1 MHRDR
6 RLRAPVR
13 GGGERAAGTS
23 GGVLSGELTAGPDEA
38 GLRLDTFLAARG
50 AAPSRAAAQKL
61 IEAGVVT
68 VGGLPRP
75 KNHRLAAGDSVAV
88 APVED
93 TAAGSGDVP
102 FEVVFEDEHLLVIDK
117 PAGVVIHPA
126 PGHRGPTLAGAL
138 TGRAAGGPDPERAGI
153 VHRLD
158 RDTSGLL
165 VVAKSEEAHAAL
177 RRLMRARQ
185 ITREY
190 LTLVDGRPATESGT
204 IDAPIGRDR
213 VRRTVVSTRTDRGRA
228 AVTHFRVLE
237 GLPRTTLLRV
247 RLETGRTHQI
257 RAHMAAI
264 GHPICGDR
272 EYGGANCGKKIGL
285 KRQFLHSERLMFR
298 HPLSGEPLQCE
309 SKPPVDLR
317 RALDVARREPVSGG
331 PDGD

>member
-1 MHRDR
+1 
-6 RLRAPVR
+6 V
-13 GGGERAAGTS
+13 
-23 GGVLSGELTAGPDEA
+23 
-38 GLRLDTFLAARG
+38 RLDAFLAARG
-50 AAPSRAAAQKL
+50 AAPSRAAAQRL
-61 IEAGVVT
+61 IDAGAVT
-68 VGGLPRP
+68 VGGRARP
-75 KNHRLAAGDSVAV
+75 KNHRLAPGDSVAV
-88 APVED
+88 TEVEEP
-93 TAAGSGDVP
+93 AIASGEVP
-102 FEVVFEDEHLLVIDK
+102 FEVVFEDDHLLVVDK
-117 PAGVVIHPA
+117 PPGVVVHPA

-138 TGRAAGGPDPERAGI
+138 AGRAAGGRDPERAGI

-165 VVAKSEEAHAAL
+165 VVAKSEEMHTAL
-177 RRLMRARQ
+177 RRMMRARR

-190 LTLVDGRPATESGT
+190 LALVDGQPATESGT

-237 GLPRTTLLRV
+237 RLPRTTLLCV

-264 GHPICGDR
+264 GHPVCGDR
-272 EYGGANCGKKIGL
+272 QYEGANCGKRLGL
-285 KRQFLHSERLMFR
+285 DRQFLHSARIMFS
-298 HPLSGEPLQCE
+298 HPFTGESLGCE